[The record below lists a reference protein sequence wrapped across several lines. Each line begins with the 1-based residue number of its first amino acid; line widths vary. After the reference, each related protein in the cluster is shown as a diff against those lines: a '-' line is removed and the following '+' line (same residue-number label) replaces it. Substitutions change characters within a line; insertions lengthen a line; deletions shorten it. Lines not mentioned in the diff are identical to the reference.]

1 MIDLLEII
9 ASIEAEKKDK
19 GIAPSHAML
28 YEIIQKVDSSVKPE
42 LNKLVSE
49 GKITW
54 CETLN
59 SFGFKTIKT

>member
-9 ASIEAEKKDK
+9 ASIEAEKKAN
-19 GIAPSHAML
+19 GVAPSHAML
-28 YEIIQKVDSSVKPE
+28 NEIMQKVDSSVKPE

-59 SFGFKTIKT
+59 SFGFSIIKS

>member
-9 ASIEAEKKDK
+9 ASIEAEKRERH
-19 GIAPSHAML
+19 IEPTHAML
-28 YEIIQKVDSSVKPE
+28 NEIMAKLDSKVKPE

-59 SFGFKTIKT
+59 SFGFSIKKT